1 MAADEAILT
10 LRQPHLSRQNLTNL
24 VQLAILL
31 MENLQLSNLFLEF
44 TLSDLKMNWKE
55 ILQSNLGTLMP
66 RYIIYYGR
74 RNYFTSIVKD
84 ADAKTSLFMATFRFI
99 NLMMQV
105 VLGQNAINFPWV
117 KVEVVHLMSFLQTFQ
132 GPKET
137 SNLSGDYFYAKQFFF
152 CFVLIELFNRDFKL
166 GLASLPK
173 R

>member
-66 RYIIYYGR
+66 
-74 RNYFTSIVKD
+74 
-84 ADAKTSLFMATFRFI
+84 RFI